1 MDVQKKYL
9 DGFRIGFILYERLQ
23 KDPGQLSLRSRGY
36 ILSKT
41 VLVLPGIAKI
51 NGF

>member
-1 MDVQKKYL
+1 MQKNL
-9 DGFRIGFILYERLQ
+9 PRWFRIGFILYERLQ
-23 KDPGQLSLRSRGY
+23 KDTGQLCLRSKGY

-41 VLVLPGIAKI
+41 VLVWPGIAKI